1 MVVLRLPPP
10 PLPLSAYP
18 FRRAMKRYK
27 PKGYWNKLENRKK
40 YFTEFAT
47 VMGFDPNSAAGW
59 RSVTKAQLIIL
70 KVWLPKTL
78 TLFHSRSHSLSG
90 CREADP

>member
-1 MVVLRLPPP
+1 
-10 PLPLSAYP
+10 
-18 FRRAMKRYK
+18 MKRYK

-70 KVWLPKTL
+70 KVWLPL
-78 TLFHSRSHSLSG
+78 TPTTKDIHTHTHAHAHSHSLSG
-90 CREADP
+90 RREADP